1 MVISAYVVYEAIA
14 AGWGGHYNW
23 RKLSV
28 RNDFMIAF
36 DNLIRYKNNSEQRTL
51 SFEF

>member
-28 RNDFMIAF
+28 QNNLTIIFDIIKNFINIEIA
-36 DNLIRYKNNSEQRTL
+36 N
-51 SFEF
+51 